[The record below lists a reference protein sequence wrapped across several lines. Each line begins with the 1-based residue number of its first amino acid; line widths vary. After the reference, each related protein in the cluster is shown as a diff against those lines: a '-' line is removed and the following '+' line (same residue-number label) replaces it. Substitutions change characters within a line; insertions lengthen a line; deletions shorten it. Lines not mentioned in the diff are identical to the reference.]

1 MPKAKPTA
9 ENRAAALAVCDLCGL
24 ALRSGQTEAEF
35 GGRIYR
41 FCCTGCRQV
50 FSILLQAA
58 GSADPDAFRRSELY
72 RQCQESGIIP
82 RAVNALP
89 LTSPGPAT
97 ASTEAST
104 PTSEG
109 LLLTLKVENMW
120 CPACAWLI
128 ETALS
133 QAAGVKSA
141 ACSFSTDQL
150 RVEYDPVATNPNQIR
165 SIVQR
170 FGYSV
175 LLPSD
180 IPDQGLR
187 RREWLRFGVTT
198 FLTMNVMMLSVALYF
213 GFFTDLP
220 AESAASIS
228 WPMAVMA
235 AAVMAF
241 GGSPFFRRA
250 WQGLRQAAFSM
261 ESLISVGALSAFA
274 FSTFNLLTG
283 SIHLY
288 YDTASM
294 LVTLV
299 LLGKILE
306 RRAKDRVLE
315 GLEGMLA
322 LMPTKVRIVEDAF
335 PEGRFIAAEGLVAG
349 DLFRVAENEIVA
361 ADGVVVSGSGTSD
374 ESSVTGEPRPVLKK
388 PGDPIR
394 SGSRLHH
401 GSVTICANQVGAES
415 TLGQMIAVV
424 QNTLTLKASDGSRTE
439 RILQGFVPAILALAA
454 ATAVATWLRG
464 QGADAAMLR
473 AVTVTVIA
481 CPCALG
487 IAIPLARV
495 AGVALAAR
503 KGMLIRSFSAF
514 ERVEALDTIV
524 LDKTGTVT
532 RGDWKLKSII
542 PFGSFTRER
551 VLALA
556 SGLEQGASH
565 PIALE
570 LLREAREHHI
580 RPERVAV
587 VQDEGNG
594 MSGLWEGLEA
604 KIGSA
609 GFLAEEFADQ
619 ELRLEL
625 LQRQEAGSSFVYVSA
640 GSRPAAVLVFGDE
653 LRQGIEPV
661 VADLQR
667 RGLRLILVSGDGTE
681 TTQAIGRRLGI
692 PEALGGRLPVEK
704 AEFVSDLQKR
714 GKKVLMVGDGIN
726 DAPALAQ
733 ADLSLAVFAGG
744 SLGKEVA
751 DATLMRAEPAQIT
764 EFLSFARAVNRKIR
778 QNLVLTFLYNAVSI
792 PVAMSGLLS
801 PLVAVCAM
809 LLSSLS
815 VIGNTYLL
823 VRKHA

>member
-1 MPKAKPTA
+1 MPKAKPSA
-9 ENRAAALAVCDLCGL
+9 ENRVASVAGCDLCGL
-24 ALRSGQTEAEF
+24 ALRGERIEAEWA
-35 GGRIYR
+35 GRAYR

-58 GSADPDAFRRSELY
+58 GSADPAAFRRSELY

-82 RAVNALP
+82 RADDDLP
-89 LTSPGPAT
+89 RPAPSPAT
-97 ASTEAST
+97 ASAKAS
-104 PTSEG
+104 PPLAAG
-109 LLLTLKVENMW
+109 LALTLKVENMW

-128 ETALS
+128 ETAL
-133 QAAGVKSA
+133 ARAPGVLSA
-141 ACSFSTDQL
+141 ACSFATDRL
-150 RVEYDPVATNPNQIR
+150 RVGYDPTTTDPNQIR
-165 SIVQR
+165 SVVQR

-175 LLPSD
+175 TLLGD
-180 IPDQGLR
+180 IRDQGLR
-187 RREWLRFGVTT
+187 RREWTRFGIAA
-198 FLTMNVMMLSVALYF
+198 FLTMNVMMLSFALYF
-213 GFFTDLP
+213 GFFTELP
-220 AESAASIS
+220 AESVASIS

-235 AAVMAF
+235 AAVMTY
-241 GGSPFFRRA
+241 GGAPFFRRA

-261 ESLISVGALSAFA
+261 ETLITVGALSAFG
-274 FSTFNLLTG
+274 FSTLNLLAG

-288 YDTASM
+288 YDTACM
-294 LVTLV
+294 LITLV

-306 RRAKDRVLE
+306 RCAKDQVLE
-315 GLEGMLA
+315 GLEGLLA
-322 LMPTKVRIVEDAF
+322 LMPAKVCIVDEAF
-335 PEGRFIAAEGLVAG
+335 PEGRFVPAERLVAG

-361 ADGVVVSGSGTSD
+361 ADGVVVSGGGTSD
-374 ESSVTGEPRPVLKK
+374 ESSITGEPRPVVKK
-388 PGDPIR
+388 PGDLIR

-401 GSVTICANQVGAES
+401 GSITICANQVGAES

-424 QNTLTLKASDGSRTE
+424 QNTLTLKTSGEGRTE
-439 RILQGFVPAILALAA
+439 KILQGFVPVILVLAA
-454 ATAVATWLRG
+454 ATGIAIWLRG
-464 QGADAAMLR
+464 QGAEAAMLR

-503 KGMLIRSFSAF
+503 RGMLIRRFSAF
-514 ERVEALDTIV
+514 EQVEALDTLI

-532 RGDWKLKSII
+532 RGEWLLKHII
-542 PFGSFTRER
+542 PFGNFTREKA
-551 VLALA
+551 LALA
-556 SGLEQGASH
+556 SALEQGASH

-570 LLREAREHHI
+570 LLREARERHI

-594 MSGLWEGLEA
+594 ISGLWAGLEV
-604 KIGSA
+604 KIGA
-609 GFLAEEFADQ
+609 AEFLAEEFSG
-619 ELRLEL
+619 REL
-625 LQRQEAGSSFVYVSA
+625 LLEPVHMHSAGNSFVYLSA
-640 GSRPAAVLVFGDE
+640 GGRPAAVLVFGDQ
-653 LRQGIEPV
+653 LREGIAPV
-661 VADLQR
+661 VAELQH
-667 RGLRLILVSGDGTE
+667 RGLRLILVSGDGVE
-681 TTQAIGRRLGI
+681 TTQAIGRKLGI
-692 PEALGGRLPVEK
+692 IEALGGRLPAEK
-704 AEFVSDLQKR
+704 AAFVSDLQKR

-751 DATLMRAEPAQIT
+751 DATLMRAEPSQIT
-764 EFLSFARAVNRKIR
+764 EFLDFGRAVNRKIR

-823 VRKHA
+823 VRKHT

>member
-1 MPKAKPTA
+1 MPKAKTFADKPAKT
-9 ENRAAALAVCDLCGL
+9 NGVCDLCGL
-24 ALRSGQTEAEF
+24 TLRAEWIEGAF
-35 GGRIYR
+35 AGRTCQ

-58 GSADPDAFRRSELY
+58 GSADPAAFRRSDLF
-72 RQCQESGIIP
+72 RKCQESGLIP
-82 RAVNALP
+82 RSADDLP
-89 LTSPGPAT
+89 RPAPAPETASAPTSPLPI
-97 ASTEAST
+97 
-104 PTSEG
+104 EG
-109 LLLTLKVENMW
+109 LTLALKVENMW

-128 ETALS
+128 ETALAR
-133 QAAGVKSA
+133 AAGVLSA
-141 ACSFSTDQL
+141 ACSFATDQL
-150 RVEYDPVATNPNQIR
+150 RVRYDPVATDPDRMIAV
-165 SIVQR
+165 VQR

-175 LLPSD
+175 TLPGD
-180 IPDQGLR
+180 IRDQGLR
-187 RREWLRFGVTT
+187 RREWTRFGISA
-198 FLTMNVMMLSVALYF
+198 FLTMNVMMLSFALYF
-213 GFFTDLP
+213 GFFIDLP
-220 AESAASIS
+220 AESVASIS

-235 AAVMAF
+235 AAVMGY
-241 GGSPFFRRA
+241 GGMPFFRRA
-250 WQGLRQAAFSM
+250 WGGLIQASFSM
-261 ESLISVGALSAFA
+261 ESLITVGALSAFGV
-274 FSTFNLLTG
+274 STLNLLSG

-288 YDTASM
+288 YDTACM
-294 LVTLV
+294 LITLV

-306 RRAKDRVLE
+306 RRAKDQVLE
-315 GLEGMLA
+315 GLEGLLS
-322 LMPTKVRIVEDAF
+322 LMPLKVRIVDDAF
-335 PEGRFIAAEGLVAG
+335 PEGRFAATERLAAG
-349 DLFRVAENEIVA
+349 DFFRVAENEIVA
-361 ADGVVVSGSGTSD
+361 ADGVVVSGDGVSD
-374 ESSVTGEPRPVLKK
+374 ESSITGEPRPVMKR
-388 PGDPIR
+388 PGDSIR

-401 GSVTICANQVGAES
+401 GSLTICANKVGTES

-424 QNTLTLKASDGSRTE
+424 QNTLNLRTPGGGRTE
-439 RILQGFVPAILALAA
+439 KILQWFVPAILSLAA
-454 ATAVATWLRG
+454 ATGAGVWLRG
-464 QGADAAMLR
+464 QGVDAAVLR

-503 KGMLIRSFSAF
+503 KGMLIRSFSTF
-514 ERVEALDTIV
+514 ERVATLDTLV

-532 RGDWKLKSII
+532 QGDWRLQSII
-542 PFGSFTRER
+542 PLGDFTREKT
-551 VLALA
+551 LALA

-570 LLREAREHHI
+570 LLREARECHI
-580 RPERVAV
+580 RPERVAEI
-587 VQDEGNG
+587 QAEGNG
-594 MSGLWEGLEA
+594 VSGVWQGQEV
-604 KIGSA
+604 KIGA
-609 GFLAEEFADQ
+609 AEFLAEAFAGQ
-619 ELRLEL
+619 ERLL
-625 LQRQEAGSSFVYVSA
+625 DPARQQQEGSSFVYFAA
-640 GSRPAAVLVFGDE
+640 GGRPAAVFAFGDQ
-653 LRQGIEPV
+653 LREGIEPV
-661 VADLQR
+661 VAELRR

-692 PEALGGRLPVEK
+692 AECLGGRLPAEK

-714 GKKVLMVGDGIN
+714 GKRVLMVGDGIN

-764 EFLSFARAVNRKIR
+764 EFLDFSRAVNRKIR

-823 VRKHA
+823 VRKHS